1 MRNKLL
7 QNFGNYPKINSEV
20 LETSSYSEIK
30 ALIHKKS
37 KLIARGNGRC
47 YGDSSLQSTVISTLN
62 LNKFLL
68 FDKEKGILKTEVGVL
83 LSEILEVI
91 VPLGFFLPVSPGT
104 KWITIGGAVASNI
117 HGKNHH
123 KEGAISNFL
132 ESFELITEKGHII
145 NCSKNENTE
154 MFINTIGGMGLTGII
169 TTVTIRLKR
178 IETAYINQKT
188 VKAKCLS
195 EVLDYFEKNNHYTYS
210 VAWIDCL
217 KKGKNMGRSIL
228 MLGEHAQKQE
238 LNQKNKRHLALHS
251 NKRINIPF
259 YLPSFALNRFTI
271 GLFNKLYY
279 NKQLSKEKQNI
290 IHYDTFFYPLDSLKN
305 WNRIYG
311 KNGFTQYQFVIPF
324 ERGREGLAKIMKE
337 ITESGCGSFL
347 AVLKTFGKK
356 DNFSSSLSFPERGY
370 TLALDFK
377 ISAKVFSLLDKLDK
391 IVLEYKGKLYLT
403 KDVRMSSEMFQ
414 KTYPNHFKASKKF
427 ISLQIE
433 RLCKLHPPRKMEANP
448 N

>member
-1 MRNKLL
+1 MPNKFI
-7 QNFGNYPKINSEV
+7 QNWGNFPKIKSEV
-20 LETSSYSEIK
+20 LESSNYSEIK
-30 ALIHKKS
+30 DLINKRS

-47 YGDSSLQSTVISTLN
+47 YGDSSLQSTIISTLK

-68 FDKEKGILKTEVGVL
+68 FDKEKGILKIESGVL

-91 VPLGFFLPVSPGT
+91 IPFGFFLPVTPGT

-123 KEGAISNFL
+123 KEGAISNFI
-132 ESFELITEKGHII
+132 ESFELITDESNVI
-145 NCSKNENTE
+145 NCSRIENTE
-154 MFINTIGGMGLTGII
+154 IFINTIGGMGLTGII
-169 TTVTIRLKR
+169 TTVTIQLKR

-195 EVLDYFEKNNHYTYS
+195 EVLDYFEQYNHYTYS

-217 KKGKNMGRSIL
+217 KKGSNMGRSIL
-228 MLGEHAQKQE
+228 MLGEHAQKQD
-238 LNQKNKRHLALHS
+238 LTQKNKKHFTLHS
-251 NKRINIPF
+251 DKQINIPI
-259 YLPSFALNRFTI
+259 YLPNFTLNRFTI
-271 GLFNKLYY
+271 GLFNELYY
-279 NKQLSKEKQNI
+279 NKQIQKEKDTI
-290 IHYDTFFYPLDSLKN
+290 VHYDKFFYPLDMLNN

-324 ERGREGLAKIMKE
+324 ERGRECLDKIMKE

-356 DNFSSSLSFPERGY
+356 DDFSSSLSFPNEGY

-377 ISAKVFSLLDKLDK
+377 ISTKVFSLLDRLDK
-391 IVLEYKGKLYLT
+391 IVLEYNGKLYLT
-403 KDVRMSSEMFQ
+403 KDVRMSPEMFQ
-414 KTYPNHFKASKKF
+414 KTYPNHFEASKKF
-427 ISLQIE
+427 ISLQTE
-433 RLCKLHPPRKMEANP
+433 RLCNF
-448 N
+448 